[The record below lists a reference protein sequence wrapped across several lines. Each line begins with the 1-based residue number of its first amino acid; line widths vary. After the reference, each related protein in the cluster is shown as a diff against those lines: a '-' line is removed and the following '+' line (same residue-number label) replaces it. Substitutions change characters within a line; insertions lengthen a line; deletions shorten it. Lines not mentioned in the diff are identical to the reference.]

1 MDIIKF
7 IKAHEGGY
15 CEVKGDNGGATNKG
29 ITLGLFQH
37 YYGQNMT
44 KNDLKKLTDAQWL
57 NIFNNEFWNKYNC
70 DNIEDKNITNMLC
83 DFAFNSGVWAPKKL
97 QQILGLKDDGI
108 IGTKSLQ
115 SINNYPNQE
124 ELFDIYKDAR
134 IQYLCNIV
142 KAHPSQKKFLKGWLN
157 RVEDIKYEA

>member
-15 CEVKGDNGGATNKG
+15 CEVVGDNGGATNKG

-44 KNDLKKLTDAQWL
+44 KNDLKKITDEQWQY
-57 NIFNNEFWNKYNC
+57 IFNNEFWNKYKCGKIQN
-70 DNIEDKNITNMLC
+70 KNIANMLC
-83 DFAFNSGVWAPKKL
+83 DFAFNSGIWASKKL
-97 QQILGLKDDGI
+97 QQVLGLNIDGI

-115 SINNYPNQE
+115 SINNYSNQE
-124 ELFDIYKDAR
+124 ELFNMYKDAR
-134 IQYLCNIV
+134 IQYLYNIV
-142 KAHPSQKKFLKGWLN
+142 KAHPSQNKFLKGWEKRAN
-157 RVEDIKYEA
+157 DIKYDA